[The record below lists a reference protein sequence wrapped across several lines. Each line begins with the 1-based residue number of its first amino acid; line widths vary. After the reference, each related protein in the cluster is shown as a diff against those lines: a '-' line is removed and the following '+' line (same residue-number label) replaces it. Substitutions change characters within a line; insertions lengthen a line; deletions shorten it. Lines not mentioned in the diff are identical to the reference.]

1 MEDKKEN
8 KSFKSSYTKGQRV
21 VAGIGVGFL
30 VLLYLVTLV
39 AALTTSETAPE
50 LFRMCIM
57 STIFLPIV
65 FWLYIRISSY
75 YIDKGRKDM
84 KNFMEQEQREKKKEK
99 RLFI

>member
-1 MEDKKEN
+1 MEEKKERQ
-8 KSFKSSYTKGQRV
+8 SFKSSYTKGQRV
-21 VAGIGVGFL
+21 VAGIGVGLL
-30 VLLYLVTLV
+30 VMLYLVTLF
-39 AALTTSETAPE
+39 AALTTSAAAPE

-84 KNFMEQEQREKKKEK
+84 KDFMEQEQLEKKEEKEQ
-99 RLFI
+99 

>member
-30 VLLYLVTLV
+30 VLLYLV

-84 KNFMEQEQREKKKEK
+84 KDFMEQEQREKKKEK
-99 RLFI
+99 DR

>member
-39 AALTTSETAPE
+39 AALTILGNGTGTVPYVYYVNDFPADRVLALYSD
-50 LFRMCIM
+50 
-57 STIFLPIV
+57 FLLLP
-65 FWLYIRISSY
+65 LT
-75 YIDKGRKDM
+75 KDA
-84 KNFMEQEQREKKKEK
+84 K
-99 RLFI
+99 I

>member
-1 MEDKKEN
+1 MEDRKGN

-84 KNFMEQEQREKKKEK
+84 KNFMEQGQREKKKEK
-99 RLFI
+99 DR